1 MLEARRVYD
10 GPSNEPIAA
19 RRSSPDEAGDPVTP
33 DLVIVGAS
41 SRDVTDGDRRGWRL
55 GGAATYCSLAAARLG
70 LRVGCL
76 IGVDDEAAGAMEL
89 ELLKQAGVDLRPV
102 PLRRGP
108 VFENIETEGHRRQ
121 RWLSM
126 SDAVPVTALPSE
138 WSSAGG
144 WLLVPIA
151 GELADEWADVPPAGA
166 RVGLGWQGL
175 LRDFADSGWVER
187 VAPVSSRLLGRA
199 GLVCASLDDLPS
211 DFDTAGLRRVSSGTT
226 VVLTAGS
233 AGGMVLDGPSLVRY
247 PALTAGAVADPT
259 GAGDV
264 FLAALMAV
272 WLIGGEPATPR
283 SLRFAAAAGSLAV
296 EGLGLAGVP
305 TMTAV
310 AARLGKKT
318 PPQGADRGQS
328 RV

>member
-1 MLEARRVYD
+1 
-10 GPSNEPIAA
+10 
-19 RRSSPDEAGDPVTP
+19 
-33 DLVIVGAS
+33 
-41 SRDVTDGDRRGWRL
+41 
-55 GGAATYCSLAAARLG
+55 
-70 LRVGCL
+70 
-76 IGVDDEAAGAMEL
+76 
-89 ELLKQAGVDLRPV
+89 
-102 PLRRGP
+102 
-108 VFENIETEGHRRQ
+108 
-121 RWLSM
+121 
-126 SDAVPVTALPSE
+126 
-138 WSSAGG
+138 
-144 WLLVPIA
+144 LLVPIA

-175 LRDFADSGWVER
+175 LRDFADSRWVER

-199 GLVCASLDDLPS
+199 GLVCASLDDLPPTV
-211 DFDTAGLRRVSSGTT
+211 DTADLRRVSSGTT

-247 PALTAGAVADPT
+247 PALAAGALADPT

-264 FLAALMAV
+264 FLAALMAA

-283 SLRFAAAAGSLAV
+283 SLRFASAAGSLAV

-305 TMTAV
+305 TMTAI

-318 PPQGADRGQS
+318 APRGAGRGQS